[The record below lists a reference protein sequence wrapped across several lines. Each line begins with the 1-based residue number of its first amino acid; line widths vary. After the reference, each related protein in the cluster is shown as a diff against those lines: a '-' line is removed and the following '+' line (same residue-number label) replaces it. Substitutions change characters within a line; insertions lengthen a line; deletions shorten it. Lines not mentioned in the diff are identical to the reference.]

1 MLALCFLF
9 LRKCYN
15 INNKWRF
22 YYEKTTIVFLK
33 CLIGLVFLVTSR
45 SILVSADEVYSELPI
60 DAVSIYKEIDKVF
73 EMDENGISS
82 VNLEEAYRENLS
94 KEAITVSHDINDL
107 SDSLKQDGKKAVF
120 RKVFFGVY
128 GNVCGKGNNGWLVK
142 PIDDLDST

>member
-1 MLALCFLF
+1 M
-9 LRKCYN
+9 
-15 INNKWRF
+15 
-22 YYEKTTIVFLK
+22 
-33 CLIGLVFLVTSR
+33 IGLVFLVTSR

-107 SDSLKQDGKKAVF
+107 SGSLKQDGKKAVF